1 MIHYI
6 EKIRSHYN
14 AYLKYQEE
22 HRHYHTIQHLIQMFK
37 DLENFKFLLNSEEIE
52 ELELVII
59 YHDVV
64 YDIMRV
70 SPSTDILSQYKI
82 VRFFI

>member
-1 MIHYI
+1 
-6 EKIRSHYN
+6 
-14 AYLKYQEE
+14 
-22 HRHYHTIQHLIQMFK
+22 MFK